1 MATKADLYILRNQI
15 SKFLYDPTPEQ
26 SAQRDKMWDEG
37 RFEES
42 METTK
47 KMEAHLDYVEKQI
60 EAIEAAEPEIGEKI
74 ATNVLLNLPWGRAA
88 KGAGLGSLLGMAEE
102 EIEAPGITS
111 MIAKTPTTGERQA
124 TPKYL
129 YHVTFTENIPNIEEK
144 GLEQFHTSNWIKG
157 PEGERYNKEAGIFAF
172 DHPQD
177 AITWAAKMEWEFRD
191 DDSDIAIVRLAM
203 QEGEE
208 VWGDDPSE
216 DISLA
221 RSGKSLRSRRN
232 IKADKIIDAFKMKDF
247 SKPGALN
254 ISQEKWRAQIE
265 EKLLSEPTP
274 TTEEL
279 TKGDRAL
286 NKAIEKEIKKDPSFD
301 DKIQYYNYLTIEKGL
316 TNPKEIAKKMKAF
329 LPRKPTKMRGGGYV
343 EAPIKGRRRDI

>member
-1 MATKADLYILRNQI
+1 
-15 SKFLYDPTPEQ
+15 
-26 SAQRDKMWDEG
+26 
-37 RFEES
+37 
-42 METTK
+42 
-47 KMEAHLDYVEKQI
+47 
-60 EAIEAAEPEIGEKI
+60 
-74 ATNVLLNLPWGRAA
+74 
-88 KGAGLGSLLGMAEE
+88 
-102 EIEAPGITS
+102 
-111 MIAKTPTTGERQA
+111 KTPTTGERQA

-129 YHVTFTENIPNIEEK
+129 YHVTFTENVPNIEEK